1 MLSQNSWQASANSG
15 GADKAAQDTADIEA
29 LRAAY
34 WAVVTASA
42 HSVFSKQVLGQNQQ
56 PVSEPILNA
65 YQAAVAAFANSVFS
79 AAGIPQEAGLPYIS
93 PQVQSISPQSQKIQQ
108 QATTMLDIPQA
119 GSPMIPAA
127 PVTPQSQPENLLF
140 KLPAGET
147 SQWVP
152 EAVAPKRVSRPSRQ
166 LPKPIIRKKG
176 EQPASAQ
183 QIANKATTP
192 RSNPL
197 PPLNENLYTEPVAMQ
212 PQPTINKKEMNQ
224 RVQQF
229 LNEFQ
234 PAPAPIIPE
243 QTPVHPAQQ
252 KTPALTEAETGVM
265 LDMLHEEALIENL
278 PEMQSGWV
286 SRTLSRPKIV
296 TGIIGICLLA
306 STVYAGLGYWWL
318 NATSLS
324 HAAEPNSGI
333 ESSATPRNNESMFKN
348 IETLQNETN
357 IIIPNEQADMA
368 ETLLAQAG
376 PAKSF
381 TMAELKSDLTGP
393 TGRPDPFSP
402 LIQEGTSAFSPLE
415 DPKKKKDVLMD
426 VQYTGFVG
434 DVNSKDKVAII
445 RVSDPAS
452 GAKTLI
458 KKAGDSF
465 YVDGER
471 IVLNAIAKNNL
482 SLRVS
487 GASRSL
493 SLNPYQEITTASAA
507 TGGGSVGTTPAPST
521 PSTGGGTYTP
531 GSPTSGSSGSR
542 NSNPTTPT
550 LQEPDHM

>member
-1 MLSQNSWQASANSG
+1 MLSQNSWQASASSG
-15 GADKAAQDTADIEA
+15 GADQADRDTADIEA

-79 AAGIPQEAGLPYIS
+79 AAGIPQEAGLPYIN
-93 PQVQSISPQSQKIQQ
+93 PQVQTISPQAQKIQQ
-108 QATTMLDIPQA
+108 QATTLLDIPQVESMMPA
-119 GSPMIPAA
+119 MPAA
-127 PVTPQSQPENLLF
+127 PVLQHSQPENLIF
-140 KLPAGET
+140 KLPEGET

-152 EAVAPKRVSRPSRQ
+152 EAIAPKRVSRPSRQ

-176 EQPASAQ
+176 EQPASSQ

-212 PQPTINKKEMNQ
+212 PQTTINKKEMNQ

-243 QTPVHPAQQ
+243 QAPVHPAQP
-252 KTPALTEAETGVM
+252 KTPALTEAETGIM

-278 PEMQSGWV
+278 PETQSGWV

-333 ESSATPRNNESMFKN
+333 ESSATPRNNDSMFKN

-357 IIIPNEQADMA
+357 IIIPNEQADMG

-376 PAKSF
+376 PAKTF

-402 LIQEGTSAFSPLE
+402 LIQEGNSAFSPLE
-415 DPKKKKDVLMD
+415 DPKKKKDVLLD

-445 RVSDPAS
+445 RVNDPAS

-487 GASRSL
+487 GASRNL

-521 PSTGGGTYTP
+521 PSASGGTTAP
-531 GSPTSGSSGSR
+531 AAPTSGSRS
-542 NSNPTTPT
+542 SNPTTPI